1 MIKVKTKTEK
11 NINKKK
17 SRLRKEFEELTIP
30 KFKDVLKDL
39 RTTIVTTIVLSE
51 LIFGINTGIQEILRL
66 ILK

>member
-1 MIKVKTKTEK
+1 MVKAKTKKEQ

-17 SRLRKEFEELTIP
+17 SKLRKEIEELTIP

-39 RTTIVTTIVLSE
+39 RTTIFTTIVLSG